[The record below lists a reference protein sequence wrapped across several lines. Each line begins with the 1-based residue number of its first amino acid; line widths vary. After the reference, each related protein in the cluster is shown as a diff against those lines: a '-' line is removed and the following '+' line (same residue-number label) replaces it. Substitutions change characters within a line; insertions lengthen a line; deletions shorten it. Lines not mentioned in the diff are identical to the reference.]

1 MITVEA
7 RGGGEGGGGGGAST
21 YTRLD
26 EFYIQTCP
34 NSDQDRTFKHHT
46 VTDIDIEMFSTSID
60 RELVTAC
67 SRRITLF
74 HVLLENKYI
83 FPIPRNTFAYLH
95 CDNAYKSQ
103 N

>member
-7 RGGGEGGGGGGAST
+7 RGGGRGGGGAST

-34 NSDQDRTFKHHT
+34 NSDQDRTCKHHT
-46 VTDIDIEMFSTSID
+46 VTDIDIEMFSTSVDIENSLQ
-60 RELVTAC
+60 RAVGG
-67 SRRITLF
+67 ITLF

-83 FPIPRNTFAYLH
+83 FPIPRITFAYLH

>member
-1 MITVEA
+1 MPLCAGMITVEA
-7 RGGGEGGGGGGAST
+7 RGGGGGGGGGGGAST

-46 VTDIDIEMFSTSID
+46 VTDIDIEMFSTSVD

-67 SRRITLF
+67 SRRNYF
-74 HVLLENKYI
+74 VSC
-83 FPIPRNTFAYLH
+83 A
-95 CDNAYKSQ
+95 S
-103 N
+103 